1 MRLFSGRPPRLFPSL
16 REYKMKCRSTP
27 ILIVLILLCLV
38 LPVTRTAAETP
49 APELGADVAGIR
61 SALDRLVVLM
71 ETVQHQQRVDLVLK
85 RIELRERRLAPLE
98 QRLQDAH
105 SDVETM
111 EGELVQMRAMR
122 EQFEAQ
128 LDELSKTRDMD
139 ENERNQIREFE
150 RVEAAIEART
160 DEAQLRVR
168 RYEDELADGREEIE
182 ILDEMLLEL
191 LDLK

>member
-1 MRLFSGRPPRLFPSL
+1 
-16 REYKMKCRSTP
+16 MKDRSTA
-27 ILIVLILLCLV
+27 ILIVLFLLCLTF
-38 LPVTRTAAETP
+38 PVTRTPAETP
-49 APELGADVAGIR
+49 TPELGADVAGIR
-61 SALDRLVVLM
+61 TALDRLVVLM

-98 QRLQDAH
+98 RRLQGAQ

-111 EGELVQMRAMR
+111 EGELVQMKAMR
-122 EQFEAQ
+122 EQYETQ
-128 LDELSKTRDMD
+128 VDEMSKTR
-139 ENERNQIREFE
+139 ELNEGERLQVREFE
-150 RVEAAIEART
+150 RVEAAIEARV
-160 DEAQLRVR
+160 DEARLRVR

>member
-1 MRLFSGRPPRLFPSL
+1 
-16 REYKMKCRSTP
+16 MKVRSTA
-27 ILIVLILLCLV
+27 ILIVLFLLCLT

-61 SALDRLVVLM
+61 NALDRLVVLM

-98 QRLQDAH
+98 QRLQDAQ
-105 SDVETM
+105 SEVD
-111 EGELVQMRAMR
+111 GLGDELVHMSVMK
-122 EQFEAQ
+122 EQFESQ

-139 ENERNQIREFE
+139 ESERNQIREFE
-150 RVEAAIEART
+150 RVEAAIEARVE
-160 DEAQLRVR
+160 EAQLRVR